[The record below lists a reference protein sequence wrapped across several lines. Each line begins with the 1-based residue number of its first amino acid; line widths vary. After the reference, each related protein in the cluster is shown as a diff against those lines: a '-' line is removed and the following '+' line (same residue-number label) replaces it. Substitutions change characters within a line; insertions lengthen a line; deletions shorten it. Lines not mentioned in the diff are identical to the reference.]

1 MNEQEF
7 QYEVPKNVSVRRL
20 NTLTQKLL
28 QNSQAEVVDILR
40 KHGIAESDAKAVAAQ
55 VTGTAPEAEYK
66 GAGSVAD
73 VVAIAISLVPLI
85 KALTPLLLP
94 FSKKG
99 AELAYEIGK
108 DIWLMLKQKLL
119 GENVRLKEKNKKKKK
134 KSQG

>member
-1 MNEQEF
+1 MNDQETL
-7 QYEVPKNVSVRRL
+7 QYELPKNLSIARL
-20 NTLTQKLL
+20 NTLTQELL
-28 QNSQAEVVDILR
+28 RSSQGDIVAILG
-40 KHGIAESDAKAVAAQ
+40 KHGIAADDAKVVAVKISGA
-55 VTGTAPEAEYK
+55 APEAEYK

-119 GENVRLKEKNKKKKK
+119 GQNVRLSEKKKKK
-134 KSQG
+134 KR